1 VRQVERGLI
10 ISDSPKAM
18 KFFEEFLEDFGLT
31 SIHLAATPSDGLRA
45 LLDDDP
51 EVVIINGPIRGESGA
66 SLAEEIAAANRCQV
80 ILFVKAEYMEDMTSR
95 VEKSGVICVSKPI
108 SKNMFWGALS
118 FAEAAQNRIAMA
130 NRTIQKL
137 QKKLEEMR
145 LVSKAKSILMQEKQM
160 TEPEAHHYIEKTA
173 MDRRVPRGQIAEE
186 IIDFYQ
192 D

>member
-1 VRQVERGLI
+1 MERGLI

-18 KFFEEFLEDFGLT
+18 KFFEDFLGEFGLT

-45 LLDDDP
+45 LSDLSP
-51 EVVIINGPIRGESGA
+51 EVVIVNGPIRGESGA
-66 SLAEEIAAANRCQV
+66 ELAEEIAASNSCQV
-80 ILFVKAEYMEDMTSR
+80 IFFVKAEYMDDMTSR
-95 VEKSGVICVSKPI
+95 VEKSGIICVSKPI

-137 QKKLEEMR
+137 QKKLDEMH
-145 LVSKAKSILMQEKQM
+145 LVSKAKSLLMQEKQM

-173 MDRRVPRGQIAEE
+173 MDRRVPKGQVAEE

>member
-1 VRQVERGLI
+1 
-10 ISDSPKAM
+10 
-18 KFFEEFLEDFGLT
+18 
-31 SIHLAATPSDGLRA
+31 
-45 LLDDDP
+45 
-51 EVVIINGPIRGESGA
+51 
-66 SLAEEIAAANRCQV
+66 
-80 ILFVKAEYMEDMTSR
+80 MEDMTSR